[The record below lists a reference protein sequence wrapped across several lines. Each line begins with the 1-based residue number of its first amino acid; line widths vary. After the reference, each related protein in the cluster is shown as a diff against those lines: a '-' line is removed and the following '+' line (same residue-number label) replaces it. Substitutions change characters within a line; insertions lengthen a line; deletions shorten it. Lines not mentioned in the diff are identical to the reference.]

1 MGRTGFADLQIGL
14 MDRECQ
20 SMFRLKVVASGGTFV
35 TKAKVTIEIL
45 DDNDNAP
52 ECTRPFYNLKLS
64 EDVTPGYFMGKI
76 EVTDMDENAKQLFS
90 LGGADAMASIELV
103 DHDMLDARVIVRF
116 ADVSLEDFILNY
128 QMGFVK
134 IIKNI
139 LNVILS
145 MHNAQCSMIN
155 MKS

>member
-1 MGRTGFADLQIGL
+1 
-14 MDRECQ
+14 
-20 SMFRLKVVASGGTFV
+20 
-35 TKAKVTIEIL
+35 
-45 DDNDNAP
+45 
-52 ECTRPFYNLKLS
+52 
-64 EDVTPGYFMGKI
+64 
-76 EVTDMDENAKQLFS
+76 
-90 LGGADAMASIELV
+90 MASIELV